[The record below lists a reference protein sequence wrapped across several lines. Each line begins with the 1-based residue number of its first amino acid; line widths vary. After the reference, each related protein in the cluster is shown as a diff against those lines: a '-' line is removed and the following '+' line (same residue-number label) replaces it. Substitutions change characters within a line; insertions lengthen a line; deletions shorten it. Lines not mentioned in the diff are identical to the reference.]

1 MSFFQFYF
9 IFSIEFVNNYSSL
22 VIILSLSL
30 MFDLKKIHNVLS
42 VISWI
47 INFLF
52 MIIVHKFNMIGIIFL
67 LFVPCS
73 CMLLIIYN
81 ILDIVYY
88 YIYYIML
95 CQFNHWDCISMKCT
109 MLYYSKLCWLK
120 SYFTYPT
127 FGQILF
133 LINYVMLKVHV

>member
-1 MSFFQFYF
+1 M
-9 IFSIEFVNNYSSL
+9 
-22 VIILSLSL
+22 
-30 MFDLKKIHNVLS
+30 
-42 VISWI
+42 
-47 INFLF
+47 INFLL

-73 CMLLIIYN
+73 YMLLVIYN
-81 ILDIVYY
+81 ILDVVYY
-88 YIYYIML
+88 YIYDIML
-95 CQFNHWDCISMKCT
+95 CQFNRWDYIFMKCT
-109 MLYYSKLCWLK
+109 MLYYSKLHSLK

>member
-1 MSFFQFYF
+1 M
-9 IFSIEFVNNYSSL
+9 
-22 VIILSLSL
+22 
-30 MFDLKKIHNVLS
+30 
-42 VISWI
+42 
-47 INFLF
+47 INFLL

-73 CMLLIIYN
+73 CMLLVIYN
-81 ILDIVYY
+81 ILDVVYY

-95 CQFNHWDCISMKCT
+95 CQFNRWDYISMKCT
-109 MLYYSKLCWLK
+109 MLYYSKLHWLK

-127 FGQILF
+127 FGQIGQILF